1 MRDGTD
7 FFSLLAAIG
16 GRAELFSAGGNL
28 ARKAVNEIVRA
39 QLVAEG
45 MTLETLR
52 ALHALLGPAAFA
64 EALDGVP
71 APKTRPLLARIDPNA
86 PALAQ
91 PGDRV
96 KALLALAAGT
106 QAPAPAPEKPAR
118 KPAARKGAKEAV
130 GKETAG
136 KETAGKEVVGKEAPK
151 APAGSAGEGAPS
163 ATPAASPAA
172 APRKRKITGRA
183 ALRVSEER

>member
-7 FFSLLAAIG
+7 FFQLLAAVG
-16 GRAELFSAGGNL
+16 GRAELFSAGANL

-39 QLVAEG
+39 QLVADG
-45 MTLETLR
+45 TSLEVLR
-52 ALHALLGPAAFA
+52 AMHVLLGPAAFA

-71 APKTRPLLARIDPNA
+71 AAKTKPLLARLDPHA

-91 PGDRV
+91 PADRV
-96 KALLALAAGT
+96 KALLALADGSR
-106 QAPAPAPEKPAR
+106 APAAAAEKPAR
-118 KPAARKGAKEAV
+118 KPAARKGAAAKD
-130 GKETAG
+130 
-136 KETAGKEVVGKEAPK
+136 
-151 APAGSAGEGAPS
+151 APAKDVPGADAPA
-163 ATPAASPAA
+163 ATP

>member
-1 MRDGTD
+1 MAETSD
-7 FFSLLAAIG
+7 FFALLAAIG
-16 GRAELFSAGGNL
+16 GKAGLFPAGGNI

-45 MTLETLR
+45 MDLDALR
-52 ALHALLGPAAFA
+52 AIRALLGPVAFA

-71 APKTRPLLARIDPNA
+71 APKTKALLTRVDPHA

-96 KALLALAAGT
+96 KALLALADASRAPA
-106 QAPAPAPEKPAR
+106 APAPKPAKKASTR
-118 KPAARKGAKEAV
+118 
-130 GKETAG
+130 
-136 KETAGKEVVGKEAPK
+136 K
-151 APAGSAGEGAPS
+151 APAAP
-163 ATPAASPAA
+163 PAPEAA
-172 APRKRKITGRA
+172 APVDGKPAPRKRKITGRT

>member
-1 MRDGTD
+1 MAETSD
-7 FFSLLAAIG
+7 FFALLAAIG
-16 GRAELFSAGGNL
+16 GKAGLFPAGGNL

-45 MTLETLR
+45 TDLDALR
-52 ALHALLGPAAFA
+52 AIRALLGPAAFA

-71 APKTRPLLARIDPNA
+71 APKTKALLTRVDPNA

-96 KALLALAAGT
+96 KALLALADGSRAPAAKPAKKASSRK
-106 QAPAPAPEKPAR
+106 APAPAP
-118 KPAARKGAKEAV
+118 AAPV
-130 GKETAG
+130 ETAPVDG
-136 KETAGKEVVGKEAPK
+136 KP
-151 APAGSAGEGAPS
+151 
-163 ATPAASPAA
+163 
-172 APRKRKITGRA
+172 APRKRKITGRT

>member
-1 MRDGTD
+1 MAETSD
-7 FFSLLAAIG
+7 FFALLAAIG
-16 GRAELFSAGGNL
+16 GKAGLFPAGGNL

-45 MTLETLR
+45 TDLDALR
-52 ALHALLGPAAFA
+52 AIRALLGPAAFA

-71 APKTRPLLARIDPNA
+71 APKTKTLLTRVDPHA

-96 KALLALAAGT
+96 KALLALADASRAPT
-106 QAPAPAPEKPAR
+106 APAAKPAKKASSRKAPAAAPAPA
-118 KPAARKGAKEAV
+118 
-130 GKETAG
+130 
-136 KETAGKEVVGKEAPK
+136 
-151 APAGSAGEGAPS
+151 APAESAPLDGKP
-163 ATPAASPAA
+163 
-172 APRKRKITGRA
+172 APRKRKITGRT

>member
-1 MRDGTD
+1 MAETSD
-7 FFSLLAAIG
+7 FFALLAAIG
-16 GRAELFSAGGNL
+16 GKAGLFPAGGNL

-45 MTLETLR
+45 TDLEALR
-52 ALHALLGPAAFA
+52 AIRALLGPAAFA

-71 APKTRPLLARIDPNA
+71 APKTKALLTRADPNA

-96 KALLALAAGT
+96 KALLALADGSRAPAAPIARPAKKASSRK
-106 QAPAPAPEKPAR
+106 APAPAP
-118 KPAARKGAKEAV
+118 AAPV
-130 GKETAG
+130 ETAPADG
-136 KETAGKEVVGKEAPK
+136 KP
-151 APAGSAGEGAPS
+151 
-163 ATPAASPAA
+163 
-172 APRKRKITGRA
+172 APRKRKITGRT

>member
-1 MRDGTD
+1 MAETSD
-7 FFSLLAAIG
+7 FFALLAAIG
-16 GRAELFSAGGNL
+16 GKAGLFPAGGNL

-45 MTLETLR
+45 TDLEAIR
-52 ALHALLGPAAFA
+52 AIRALLGPAAFA

-71 APKTRPLLARIDPNA
+71 APKTKALLTRVDPNA

-96 KALLALAAGT
+96 KALLALADGSR
-106 QAPAPAPEKPAR
+106 APAAKPAKKASSR
-118 KPAARKGAKEAV
+118 
-130 GKETAG
+130 
-136 KETAGKEVVGKEAPK
+136 K
-151 APAGSAGEGAPS
+151 APASAP
-163 ATPAASPAA
+163 ATPAAPLPEAVPADGKP
-172 APRKRKITGRA
+172 APRKRKITGRT

>member
-1 MRDGTD
+1 MREGTD
-7 FFSLLAAIG
+7 FFQLLAAIG

-28 ARKAVNEIVRA
+28 ARKAVNDIVRA

-45 MTLETLR
+45 TGLDTLR
-52 ALHALLGPAAFA
+52 ALNALLGPAAFA

-71 APKTRPLLARIDPNA
+71 APKTKPLLGRVDPNA
-86 PALAQ
+86 PAVAQ
-91 PGDRV
+91 PADRV

-106 QAPAPAPEKPAR
+106 RAPAPAAEKPAR
-118 KPAARKGAKEAV
+118 KPAARKAV
-130 GKETAG
+130 GKEGTAKDG
-136 KETAGKEVVGKEAPK
+136 VGKDA
-151 APAGSAGEGAPS
+151 AAD
-163 ATPAASPAA
+163 TPAAA

>member
-1 MRDGTD
+1 MAEASD
-7 FFSLLAAIG
+7 FFALLAAIG
-16 GRAELFSAGGNL
+16 GKAGLFPAGGNL

-45 MTLETLR
+45 TDLEALR
-52 ALHALLGPAAFA
+52 AIRVLLGPAAFA

-71 APKTRPLLARIDPNA
+71 APKTKALLTRVDPHA

-96 KALLALAAGT
+96 KALLALADGSRAPAAVAAKPAKKASSRK
-106 QAPAPAPEKPAR
+106 APAPAP
-118 KPAARKGAKEAV
+118 AAPV
-130 GKETAG
+130 ET
-136 KETAGKEVVGKEAPK
+136 
-151 APAGSAGEGAPS
+151 
-163 ATPAASPAA
+163 TPADGKP
-172 APRKRKITGRA
+172 APRKRKITGRT

>member
-7 FFSLLAAIG
+7 FFTLLAAIG
-16 GRAELFSAGGNL
+16 GRAELFPAGGNL

-45 MTLETLR
+45 TALEAVR
-52 ALHALLGPAAFA
+52 AMHALLGPAAFA

-71 APKTRPLLARIDPNA
+71 APKTKPLLARVDPHA

-91 PGDRV
+91 PGERV
-96 KALLALAAGT
+96 KALLALADGSR
-106 QAPAPAPEKPAR
+106 APASPAEKPAR
-118 KPAARKGAKEAV
+118 KSAARK
-130 GKETAG
+130 
-136 KETAGKEVVGKEAPK
+136 
-151 APAGSAGEGAPS
+151 APAKDGTGKAASAADEGSKAAAAGGQQEP
-163 ATPAASPAA
+163 PAAP

>member
-1 MRDGTD
+1 MDDGTD
-7 FFSLLAAIG
+7 FFRLLAAIG
-16 GRAELFSAGGNL
+16 GKTELFPAAANP

-39 QLVAEG
+39 QLAAEG
-45 MTLETLR
+45 TGLDGLR
-52 ALHALLGPAAFA
+52 AIRTLLGPAAFA

-71 APKTRPLLARIDPNA
+71 APKTKPLLARVDPHA

-96 KALLALAAGT
+96 KALLALADGSR
-106 QAPAPAPEKPAR
+106 APAAAPEKPAR
-118 KPAARKGAKEAV
+118 KATSR
-130 GKETAG
+130 
-136 KETAGKEVVGKEAPK
+136 K
-151 APAGSAGEGAPS
+151 APAGKEAVSRESAPSEAKEPSGAP
-163 ATPAASPAA
+163 